1 METLRD
7 RPWHRHDLV
16 WVTTAHCAIAAEATD
31 GADAR
36 DVMDAAGGAGAA
48 DADDAADRTLIA
60 AWIDA
65 RRPFVVRC
73 QGMDCKTRNVLAVG
87 LPLPPSQGKRRVALE
102 TPLSSIERSSAP
114 LALRDA
120 VDSAPPGWREP
131 LSQLHRLGVAAGVEF
146 RVFGSLAWQALT
158 GLAYVNEHSDLDLCW
173 RPRSAA
179 HLDTLSRLLASWQQ
193 ATGIAV
199 DGEIVFDDDHMVSW
213 REWQLRRTQA
223 GVLVKRLHGP
233 VMRTPSSLLAMLGM
247 RSPAVAPA
255 EHIA

>member
-31 GADAR
+31 GAAAR
-36 DVMDAAGGAGAA
+36 DVMDAAV
-48 DADDAADRTLIA
+48 ADDAADRTLIA
-60 AWIDA
+60 AWIDG
-65 RRPFVVRC
+65 RRPFVVRW
-73 QGMDCKTRNVLAVG
+73 QDLDFKARNGLAVG

-102 TPLSSIERSSAP
+102 VPLSSIERSSAP
-114 LALRDA
+114 LALHDT

-158 GLAYVNEHSDLDLCW
+158 GLAYVTEHSDLDLCW
-173 RPRSAA
+173 RPRSAS
-179 HLDTLSRLLASWQQ
+179 HLDTLCELLVSWQH

-199 DGEIVFDDDHMVSW
+199 DGEIVFDDDHSVSW
-213 REWQLRRTQA
+213 REWQFRRTQA
-223 GVLVKRLHGP
+223 SVLVKRLHGP
-233 VMRTPSSLLAMLGM
+233 VMRTPSSLLAMLAM
-247 RSPAVAPA
+247 RSPVVSAA

>member
-1 METLRD
+1 MEALRD
-7 RPWHRHDLV
+7 RSWHRHDLV
-16 WVTTAHCAIAAEATD
+16 WVTMAHCAIAAEATD

-36 DVMDAAGGAGAA
+36 DVVDAAV
-48 DADDAADRTLIA
+48 ADDAADRTLIA

-87 LPLPPSQGKRRVALE
+87 LPLPPSQGKRRMALE
-102 TPLSSIERSSAP
+102 APLSSIERSSAP
-114 LALRDA
+114 LALRDT

-131 LSQLHRLGVAAGVEF
+131 LSHLHRLGVAAGVEF

-158 GLAYVNEHSDLDLCW
+158 GLAYVTEHSDLDLCW
-173 RPRSAA
+173 RPRSAS
-179 HLDTLSRLLASWQQ
+179 HLDTLSALLVSWQQ

-247 RSPAVAPA
+247 RSPVVASA
-255 EHIA
+255 ERIA

>member
-16 WVTTAHCAIAAEATD
+16 WVNTAHCVIAADGTD
-31 GADAR
+31 GADVP
-36 DVMDAAGGAGAA
+36 DVMDAAVATVADNAG
-48 DADDAADRTLIA
+48 DRTLIA

-73 QGMDCKTRNVLAVG
+73 QGMDCKARNVLAVG

-102 TPLSSIERSSAP
+102 VPSSSIERSSAP
-114 LALRDA
+114 LALRDT
-120 VDSAPPGWREP
+120 VDSAPPGWRGP

-158 GLAYVNEHSDLDLCW
+158 GLAYVTEHSDLDLCW
-173 RPRSAA
+173 RPRSAS
-179 HLDTLSRLLASWQQ
+179 HLDTLSGLLVSWQQ

-233 VMRTPSSLLAMLGM
+233 VLRTPSSLLAMLGM
-247 RSPAVAPA
+247 RSPVVAPA
-255 EHIA
+255 EHIE